1 MSLESIID
9 RQFES
14 LAPDLPLGKLINVIS
29 KSHTSFLPVLDHA
42 GTLLGEIDITK
53 IRHVMFRSELYNRFT
68 VSQIMTP
75 VQATL
80 GISDKMIDVMR
91 KFESTNSNF
100 LPVVDV
106 NNQLKGYVSR
116 TRMYSMYRKMVA
128 DFSSE

>member
-1 MSLESIID
+1 
-9 RQFES
+9 
-14 LAPDLPLGKLINVIS
+14 
-29 KSHTSFLPVLDHA
+29 
-42 GTLLGEIDITK
+42 
-53 IRHVMFRSELYNRFT
+53 MFRSELYNRFT